1 VSGVAP
7 ARAARYLIPPLT
19 LVNAATGKSAL
30 RSEFEK
36 PLIAMLVAVGLL
48 LLVACTNIASLLM
61 ARVLARR
68 RELSVRMALGGS
80 RGRLAR
86 LLFTESLIVAMAG
99 AALGLVFARWSGVLL
114 VHQLSTWE
122 SDV

>member
-1 VSGVAP
+1 MV
-7 ARAARYLIPPLT
+7 
-19 LVNAATGKSAL
+19 
-30 RSEFEK
+30 
-36 PLIAMLVAVGLL
+36 VAVGLL
-48 LLVACTNIASLLM
+48 LLVACTNIASLLV

-99 AALGLVFARWSGVLL
+99 AALGLVFAVGAVRS
-114 VHQLSTWE
+114 S
-122 SDV
+122 SAS